1 MAFIEVRLRPTGP
14 WRVGH
19 RAGDRERVDVV
30 YHSDALYSAVTHA
43 MRALGWLDEWLDA
56 TARANGNP
64 AVRFSSLFPFIGKT
78 RLITPPRTSWPPANR
93 GKLYLGGAKLVPLD
107 VALGGPVD
115 ESRWA
120 VDGASEC
127 LIPAGANAPF
137 QASMRSAAA
146 VDRLTGVVEPH
157 RTACLEFAS
166 NAGWWGVFEADDAW
180 TGRVKAAFRLL
191 ADSGFGG
198 ERSRGW
204 GRAGAPEFSDA
215 SRLFPRS
222 DANGSWWLV
231 SLYSPHESDS
241 VDWSKGEYSVAV
253 RGGWTDS
260 PSGSAL
266 KKQARLVE
274 EGSVL
279 VAAGLRGR
287 TVDVAPE
294 GFAHPVYR
302 SGIAL
307 AFPLPKVRQATPP
320 VEPAEESAESA
331 IPPAAEPAA
340 EAVESAP
347 ESEVPTT
354 EAETPVVPAE
364 PEVAQEVL
372 PATELAVEA
381 VEPSPAAEAA
391 TAEPEALAV
400 TAEPDVEQE
409 IPLAAEVV
417 GPAAEVTAAEP
428 EAPAAPSEDNVEAS
442 APPAAEPET
451 HAEPDAAENKP
462 TEVEE

>member
-19 RAGDRERVDVV
+19 RAGDRERVDMV

-78 RLITPPRTSWPPANR
+78 RLITPPRTSWPRANR
-93 GKLYLGGAKLVPLD
+93 GKLYLEGAKLVPLD

-137 QASMRSAAA
+137 QVSMRSAAA

-166 NAGWWGVFEADDAW
+166 NAGWWGVFECDDSW
-180 TGRVKAAFRLL
+180 TGRVKSAFRLL

-279 VAAGLRGR
+279 VAASLRGR

-320 VEPAEESAESA
+320 VEPAEEGAEQA
-331 IPPAAEPAA
+331 VPLAAEPAA
-340 EAVESAP
+340 EAA
-347 ESEVPTT
+347 
-354 EAETPVVPAE
+354 
-364 PEVAQEVL
+364 
-372 PATELAVEA
+372 
-381 VEPSPAAEAA
+381 EPSPAAEAA
-391 TAEPEALAV
+391 TAEPEAPVV
-400 TAEPDVEQE
+400 TAEPHVEQAV
-409 IPLAAEVV
+409 PLATEFV
-417 GPAAEVTAAEP
+417 GPAAEVTTAEP
-428 EAPAAPSEDNVEAS
+428 EASAVPSENNVEQP

-451 HAEPDAAENKP
+451 HAEPAAPENKP